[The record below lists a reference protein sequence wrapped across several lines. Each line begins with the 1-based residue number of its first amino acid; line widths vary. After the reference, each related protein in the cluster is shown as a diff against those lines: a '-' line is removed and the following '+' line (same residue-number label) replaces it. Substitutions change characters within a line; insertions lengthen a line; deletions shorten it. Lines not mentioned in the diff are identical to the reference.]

1 MSLALDS
8 LEKFYKKFGPKPIY
22 IVSKV
27 QYVRGLLEALN
38 PKFHEHRIN
47 GDGSTPPRYHLEGA
61 SSSGLVNNSVRPM
74 VMGPLV
80 YANSLESF
88 RISD

>member
-27 QYVRGLLEALN
+27 QYVRRILEVSN
-38 PKFHEHRIN
+38 PKFHEHRTD
-47 GDGSTPPRYHLEGA
+47 GDGSTPPCYQLEGA
-61 SSSGLVNNSVRPM
+61 
-74 VMGPLV
+74 
-80 YANSLESF
+80 
-88 RISD
+88 